1 MKHTSQGVLPHAC
14 WLESVNNLTNWP
26 PTFCTLLF
34 GFNYIHYFPAF
45 FAQLRTSRSGV
56 GAFLWDFT
64 KAPVFTLVSTCLS
77 HSGVG
82 ALFRD
87 FTKALLSHPLCFL
100 DFWICRM
107 VLFEL
112 LWPFCM
118 FLLNVLMMYYIIWC
132 LWP

>member
-1 MKHTSQGVLPHAC
+1 MATNFLYTSF
-14 WLESVNNLTNWP
+14 W
-26 PTFCTLLF
+26 
-34 GFNYIHYFPAF
+34 FNYIHPYFPAF

-64 KAPVFTLVSTCLS
+64 KALGLHTRVYLPS

-87 FTKALLSHPLCFL
+87 FTKALLSYPLFFL
-100 DFWICRM
+100 VFWICRM

-112 LWPFCM
+112 LWPYCM